1 MNNDESLTPLG
12 HYLAAL
18 PVNPRLGKIIIF
30 GALFSCLYP
39 AVIVAAFL
47 GHKDPFIFVMVRNFY
62 NIRLLYRN

>member
-39 AVIVAAFL
+39 AVIIAAFL
-47 GHKDPFIFVMVRNFY
+47 GHKDPFIFVVVRNF
-62 NIRLLYRN
+62 NDIGGLYGN